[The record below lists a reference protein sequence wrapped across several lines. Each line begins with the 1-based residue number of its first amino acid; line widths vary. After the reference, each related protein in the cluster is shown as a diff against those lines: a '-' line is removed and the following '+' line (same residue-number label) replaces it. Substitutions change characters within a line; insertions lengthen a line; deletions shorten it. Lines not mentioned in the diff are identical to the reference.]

1 MDQLICHLVG
11 DYVLQTNWMVRHK
24 HSKITVAAVHAFF
37 YVLPFLLITLKPVTL
52 LIIFSTHLVIDH
64 YRLARYV
71 IRMRNW
77 CWTDSGFPTET
88 PNHIAQ
94 AINIVID
101 NTIHLAINY
110 LAIKYFG

>member
-24 HSKITVAAVHAFF
+24 HRKIGVAAIHALF
-37 YVLPFLLITLKPVTL
+37 YVLPFLLITQKPVTL
-52 LIIFSTHLVIDH
+52 LIIFGTHLVIDH
-64 YRLARYV
+64 YRLARYL
-71 IRMRNW
+71 IRLRNW
-77 CWTDSGFPTET
+77 CWTDSGFSTET

-101 NTIHLAINY
+101 NTIHLAINF